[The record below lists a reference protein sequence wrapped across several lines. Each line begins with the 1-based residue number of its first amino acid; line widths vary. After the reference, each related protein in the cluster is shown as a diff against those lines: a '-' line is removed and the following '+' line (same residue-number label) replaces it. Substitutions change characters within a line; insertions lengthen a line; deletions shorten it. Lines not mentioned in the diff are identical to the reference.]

1 MKSIVINRPGNLVF
15 ADEKI
20 PSPSAHEV
28 RVKVKY
34 AGVCGSDVHIY
45 RGHNPFASYPR
56 VIGHEFFG
64 IADSNGWQ
72 PEIATAHAGIH
83 SFSSGARQSL

>member
-1 MKSIVINRPGNLVF
+1 
-15 ADEKI
+15 
-20 PSPSAHEV
+20 
-28 RVKVKY
+28 VKY

-64 IADSNGWQ
+64 FVDAVGEAVTSARIGQRVVVDPVISCGAVIPVGW
-72 PEIATAHAGIH
+72 
-83 SFSSGARQSL
+83 GAPMFA